1 MRSTSAAANLPLGDD
16 APSRYLGP
24 ATVVDGDAKAVRVRL
39 PGGRVVVAELALALS
54 YEPAPGDSVLVIS
67 EGEAHYGIGV
77 LRGKGK
83 LVLET
88 QGDIAIK
95 AAGKIELEAPR
106 VDVTSDATEIRS
118 KALSFVADALTQ
130 RVSSFVQRVHGLLSV
145 HAKESHTLVE
155 KSAITQAKNAS
166 ILTEDAVSIN
176 GKSVLLG

>member
-1 MRSTSAAANLPLGDD
+1 MRSTSRAVLPL
-16 APSRYLGP
+16 PSSERYLGP
-24 ATVVDGDAKAVRVRL
+24 ATVVDGDARAVRVRL
-39 PGGRVVVAELALALS
+39 PGGEIVVAELALALS
-54 YEPAPGDSVLVIS
+54 YEPAAGDSVLVIS
-67 EGEAHYGIGV
+67 ENGVHYGIGV
-77 LRGKGK
+77 LRGKGR

-95 AAGKIELEAPR
+95 SGGQIELSAPR
-106 VDVTSDATEIRS
+106 VSVTGETTEI
-118 KALSFVADALTQ
+118 KATKLSVVAEAVTQ
-130 RVSSFVQRVHGLLSV
+130 RVTSWVQRVHGLLSV